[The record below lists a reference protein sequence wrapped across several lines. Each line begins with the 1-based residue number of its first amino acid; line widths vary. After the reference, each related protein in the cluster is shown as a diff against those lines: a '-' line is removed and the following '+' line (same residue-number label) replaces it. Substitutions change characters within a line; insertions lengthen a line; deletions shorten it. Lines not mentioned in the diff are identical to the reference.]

1 MSAEVFKLG
10 HPVCSIRRAKASK
23 KIGFKF
29 RKCVFYQKILMKMH
43 TYINTDISSSSCV
56 SKLEEKGSEQKLNQ
70 GKKKTVS
77 LKLF

>member
-1 MSAEVFKLG
+1 
-10 HPVCSIRRAKASK
+10 
-23 KIGFKF
+23 
-29 RKCVFYQKILMKMH
+29 MKMH